1 MCQNVRVAG
10 SNDRELGL
18 VDVNKYIHD
27 ANLILPSTGDDVN
40 RKILTGAEELD
51 QLIGLSTI
59 KRMIKKIRAY
69 AKKNSTDSSF
79 NLHMCFLGNPG
90 TGKTEVARI
99 LSRILYDA
107 GILPEAKLIETNS
120 VGLIGQYVGET
131 GQKTNHIIQDAM
143 GGVLF
148 IDEAY
153 AITDGRDG
161 TGAND
166 YGKEAISVLIKMMED
181 HKDRLVVIF
190 AGYKEK
196 MERFVKANE
205 GMQSRIGYTFNF
217 EDYNDKE
224 LLEIFC
230 KKAKKAGLVLGKGVR
245 EKVETIIKDVPKGKN
260 FGNGR
265 FIDKLLQEVL
275 IQHAMNLSDIEKM
288 KKLSIKD
295 IPEKEL
301 IFEKAFGSNKKMT
314 LYDKTEI
321 GFMAESKNKTAV
333 SNKKE

>member
-1 MCQNVRVAG
+1 MEIPA
-10 SNDRELGL
+10 SN
-18 VDVNKYIHD
+18 Y
-27 ANLILPSTGDDVN
+27 
-40 RKILTGAEELD
+40 
-51 QLIGLSTI
+51 
-59 KRMIKKIRAY
+59 
-69 AKKNSTDSSF
+69 
-79 NLHMCFLGNPG
+79 HMLFMGNPG
-90 TGKTEVARI
+90 TGKTTVARI
-99 LSRILYDA
+99 IAKVLYDCGVCKKDKFTEIQGTDLVA
-107 GILPEAKLIETNS
+107 KYLGQTASKTKGIIE
-120 VGLIGQYVGET
+120 
-131 GQKTNHIIQDAM
+131 DALD
-143 GGVLF
+143 GVLF

-230 KKAKKAGLVLGKGVR
+230 KKAKKASLVLGKGVR

-301 IFEKAFGSNKKMT
+301 IFEKTFGSDKKMT

-333 SNKKE
+333 SDKKE